1 MTGNEKQHI
10 KDHLPKHSPDDS
22 VWDKIDAQLNSESGE
37 KSKNNSKTLKIFL
50 PQHNPSENV
59 WNEIDHKLAAAEM
72 RSNLPK
78 HEPDDELWTKLEAQ
92 IEQPEKTEG
101 RRYLIL
107 KWAAVLILALGS
119 AVILKII
126 INDKPKLEYHVEWE
140 DAREPAAADTDR
152 NGWDGIAGNELI
164 EQLCLRSKTVCETP
178 EFKNLEEELI
188 QLEKDRAEIEAQ
200 INPYADNGKL
210 ERMLVHLEIE
220 HSKIVNEMTRKL
232 L

>member
-1 MTGNEKQHI
+1 MTGNEKRHI

-37 KSKNNSKTLKIFL
+37 KSKNNSKKLKIFL